1 MLPSRARERP
11 AEAGLRGSMSRTGS
25 PYYNAA
31 VERFIKT
38 LKHQEVYLHDYAT
51 AQDAID
57 RLPHFLEEIHNHSRQ
72 SGSSRR

>member
-1 MLPSRARERP
+1 
-11 AEAGLRGSMSRTGS
+11 MSRTGS
-25 PYYNAA
+25 PYDNAA